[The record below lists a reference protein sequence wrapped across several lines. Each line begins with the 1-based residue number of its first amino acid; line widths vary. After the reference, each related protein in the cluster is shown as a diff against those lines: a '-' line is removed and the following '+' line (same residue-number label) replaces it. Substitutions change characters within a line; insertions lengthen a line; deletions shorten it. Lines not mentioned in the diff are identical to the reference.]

1 MTVINL
7 PGGTSIDFED
17 ASKEQI
23 EESLILLQENKP
35 ELFEEPQI
43 TEEDYIKSLTAEQA
57 IAYGQ
62 ARYGKEAKDRA
73 SVPEFQPSN
82 PGEVEDAG
90 FQFWYGRADNIND
103 KAKRLE
109 HKFGPGS
116 YQQIEGTDKFVLL
129 LDNISPEIKKDNDL
143 PETGTIWVNEPGFS
157 RYDLASAAGAEAAP
171 LTAALGAGLIFSG
184 VGLIPGMII
193 MAGAGGAGKAFDELY
208 IENQLEKMN
217 TQSDDEVWGDVAL
230 TAALYGV
237 GEGLG
242 RFVWA
247 AGRRLIKGGGPRPDP
262 ALIEKL
268 MDKTGAALTRA
279 AATRIARED
288 AKTKLRTA
296 VSEGAAPT
304 IAAVSGKALLGRAQ
318 SIYEGIFP
326 NLKAAAK
333 NFDFVKKT
341 LGRLEAGEIDDT
353 AARALL
359 SRQAEA
365 ISTQVAD
372 AMKNASVDDAVR
384 LANQHLQ
391 KVIDNEFKV
400 LLDMYNPKKPLLTGW
415 RDTANMA
422 ARMFEQDRSILYK
435 KSENLLKGVI
445 DSEGKDAATFSAKPL
460 QKAVEAL
467 EADKARV
474 AVVGDAFDKGLFA
487 YIKNP
492 DMYRPKDFKIGDD
505 SFTLTELADLK
516 SALRSVGKDPALVPG
531 LNDAAVG
538 TLVKSIDD
546 TIDNRLQSL
555 VYLRSKGAEVE
566 GAAWDEATAKLFED
580 GVTAWQKAQHF
591 NAKGVQRFRSF
602 SEDLLV
608 RNIRSGVNISNR
620 EVLQAVVREGQPDA
634 LLRYLKSV
642 TPSGKAAEGI
652 QAVRQSVFDD
662 AARAANKGEFT
673 KANQILDDAGVSD
686 DIVKRLPA
694 FAEKLGKTKPT
705 ALHPEG
711 EMDPYGRMMASEF
724 SDTLRTLGQMAQA
737 RANPLQFRNRVRDSL
752 AREWLD
758 QSYVTSTVAG
768 EFSPSVFASR
778 FTQLGDGLQ
787 NALFGRK
794 NATALRELMKDYH
807 KVGMSNKKFAHA
819 TGEAL
824 GATAG
829 AIRARAMGLTGGR
842 SIPDEIANVQAVM
855 REAER
860 QSSDDL
866 FQAFAKGKID
876 DADSLV
882 LDILKNPRNYDRLVR
897 EFGATLEKPAGVKD
911 MVMGRIMEAAFP
923 EGILPDVVSSGA
935 WGAPMR
941 KAITNLNKNGALAKV
956 LGDGDSVAGKRV
968 VQDLIEASK
977 IGERIS
983 DQSLRGKQGLASAAF
998 AAGALMRLWTA
1009 PLSFVGEAVGIF
1021 TMGRIMRQQWFLNS
1035 LLKPRYSA
1043 GLTGLRGGRRL
1054 LQKGRR
1060 AGADLQGV
1068 SPLGLEFRE
1077 RVAQEAR
1084 MVAMSLQEQGIGPER
1099 REEISQDVRSV
1110 REGIR
1115 STLNQVAPV
1124 AREMVE
1130 TVRTAVP
1137 DQIPMSASDV
1147 ERERVRQQLLGLGR

>member
-1 MTVINL
+1 MVQLAL
-7 PGGTSIDFED
+7 PNGTILDFED
-17 ASKEQI
+17 ASQDQIREALIRIKEKQ
-23 EESLILLQENKP
+23 P
-35 ELFEEPQI
+35 ELFVEKPEPARLDLGTASLEEIRGAMGVGQE
-43 TEEDYIKSLTAEQA
+43 TEKIDY
-57 IAYGQ
+57 
-62 ARYGKEAKDRA
+62 
-73 SVPEFQPSN
+73 QPSN

-157 RYDLASAAGAEAAP
+157 RYDLAGVAGAEAAP

-193 MAGAGGAGKAFDELY
+193 MAGAGGAGKAFDELI

-217 TQSDDEVWGDVAL
+217 TQSDDEVWGNIAL

-400 LLDMYNPKKPLLTGW
+400 LLDMYNPNMPLLTGW

-422 ARMFEQDRSILYK
+422 ARMFDQDRSILYQNA
-435 KSENLLKGVI
+435 ENLLKGVI
-445 DSEGKDAATFSAKPL
+445 DSKGKTAATFSAEPL
-460 QKAVEAL
+460 QNAVKAL

-487 YIKNP
+487 YIRSKP
-492 DMYRPKDFKIGDD
+492 E
-505 SFTLTELADLK
+505 FTLKELANLK

-531 LNDAAVG
+531 MNDAAVG

-555 VYLRSKGAEVE
+555 VYLRSKGAEVD
-566 GAAWDEATAKLFED
+566 GVAWDEATAKLFED

-673 KANQILDDAGVSD
+673 KANWILDDAGVSD

-855 REAER
+855 REAKR

-866 FQAFAKGKID
+866 FQAFAKGEID
-876 DADSLV
+876 NADKLV
-882 LDILKNPRNYDRLVR
+882 LNILDNPKNYDKLVS

-911 MVMGRIMEAAFP
+911 MVMGRVMEAAFP

-1043 GLTGLRGGRRL
+1043 GWGMKPWEVGGRRL

-1110 REGIR
+1110 RDA
-1115 STLNQVAPV
+1115 VATGDFSNLSLPSV
-1124 AREMVE
+1124 VTVE
-1130 TVRTAVP
+1130 EAAPNIPRDTNPYRGAV
-1137 DQIPMSASDV
+1137 DV
-1147 ERERVRQQLLGLGR
+1147 LRRIEENKLRGGPPLR

>member
-1 MTVINL
+1 MTIVNL
-7 PGGTSIDFED
+7 PSGTSIDFEG
-17 ASKEQI
+17 ASDSQI
-23 EESLILLQENKP
+23 EESLMLLQKEQP
-35 ELFEEPQI
+35 ELFSGPEISEQ
-43 TEEDYIKSLTAEQA
+43 EYINLLSPGEA

-116 YQQIEGTDKFVLL
+116 YQQIEGTDKFILL

-193 MAGAGGAGKAFDELY
+193 MAGAGGAGKAFDELI

-268 MDKTGAALTRA
+268 MDKTGAALSRA

-400 LLDMYNPKKPLLTGW
+400 LLDMYNPNMPLLTGW

-460 QKAVEAL
+460 QNAIKAL

-474 AVVGDAFDKGLFA
+474 AVMGDAFDEGLFA

-492 DMYRPKDFKIGDD
+492 DRYRPKDFKIGND
-505 SFTLTELADLK
+505 SFTLTELTSLK
-516 SALRSVGKDPALVPG
+516 TAVRSVGKDPALMPG
-531 LNDAAVG
+531 MNDAAVG
-538 TLVKSIDD
+538 KLVKSIDD
-546 TIDNRLQSL
+546 TIDNRLQAL
-555 VYLRSKGAEVE
+555 VWLRSR
-566 GAAWDEATAKLFED
+566 AAAMSGQQWDEATAKLFED
-580 GVTAWQKAQHF
+580 GVMAWEKAQHF
-591 NAKGVQRFRSF
+591 SAKGVQRFNSF

-634 LLRYLKSV
+634 LLRYLKSI
-642 TPSGKAAEGI
+642 TPSGRTAEGI
-652 QAVRQSVFDD
+652 QAVPQSVFDD
-662 AARAANKGEFT
+662 AARAANNGEF
-673 KANQILDDAGVSD
+673 KVANRILDDAGVSD
-686 DIVKRLPA
+686 DIVKRLPV
-694 FAEKLGKTKPT
+694 FAEKLGVK
-705 ALHPEG
+705 
-711 EMDPYGRMMASEF
+711 DPYGRMMASEF
-724 SDTLRTLGQMAQA
+724 SDTIRTVGQMAQA

-807 KVGMSNKKFAHA
+807 KVGMSNTKFAHA

-842 SIPDEIANVQAVM
+842 SISDEIANVQSVM
-855 REAER
+855 REAKR

-876 DADSLV
+876 DADKLV
-882 LDILKNPRNYDRLVR
+882 LNILDNPKNYDRLVG
-897 EFGATLEKPAGVKD
+897 EFGAKLKSPAGVKD
-911 MVMGRIMEAAFP
+911 MVMGRVMEAAFP

-941 KAITNLNKNGALAKV
+941 KAITNLNRNGALAKV
-956 LGDGDSVAGKRV
+956 LGDGDSAAGKRV

-983 DQSLRGKQGLASAAF
+983 DQSLKGKQGLASAAF

-1043 GLTGLRGGRRL
+1043 GWGMKPWEVGGRRL

-1147 ERERVRQQLLGLGR
+1147 ERERVRRQLLGLGQ